1 MKTSE
6 SIKQLAQSLIGVQN
20 EIQGM
25 RPDANNPF
33 FKSTY
38 ITLDGILEY
47 VRPILTKNGIIV
59 LQNVS
64 SDGEYAEVNTRLLHI
79 SGEFMET
86 DVLKIRPTKNDPQQH
101 GSAITYAKRYQLGAL
116 LGISTEVD
124 DDGNKATHGTT
135 NQAVTSSSG
144 KKLSTA
150 QVNRFYAIASSAG
163 IDNELARTTVVKKY
177 GVEPAGMSKQQY
189 DEVCKSLEQKVKG

>member
-64 SDGEYAEVNTRLLHI
+64 KE
-79 SGEFMET
+79 
-86 DVLKIRPTKNDPQQH
+86 
-101 GSAITYAKRYQLGAL
+101 
-116 LGISTEVD
+116 
-124 DDGNKATHGTT
+124 
-135 NQAVTSSSG
+135 
-144 KKLSTA
+144 
-150 QVNRFYAIASSAG
+150 
-163 IDNELARTTVVKKY
+163 
-177 GVEPAGMSKQQY
+177 
-189 DEVCKSLEQKVKG
+189 

>member
-150 QVNRFYAIASSAG
+150 QVNRFYAIASIAG
-163 IDNELARTTVVKKY
+163 IDQETARSTVMKKY
-177 GVEPAGMSKQQY
+177 RVEPKDMTKQQY
-189 DEVCKSLEQKVKG
+189 DDVCKSIEQKIKG

>member
-163 IDNELARTTVVKKY
+163 IDQETARSTVMKKY
-177 GVEPAGMSKQQY
+177 RVEPKDMTKQQY
-189 DEVCKSLEQKVKG
+189 DDVCKSIEQKIKG

>member
-1 MKTSE
+1 
-6 SIKQLAQSLIGVQN
+6 
-20 EIQGM
+20 
-25 RPDANNPF
+25 
-33 FKSTY
+33 
-38 ITLDGILEY
+38 
-47 VRPILTKNGIIV
+47 
-59 LQNVS
+59 
-64 SDGEYAEVNTRLLHI
+64 
-79 SGEFMET
+79 MET

-150 QVNRFYAIASSAG
+150 QVNRFYAIASIAG
-163 IDNELARTTVVKKY
+163 IDQETARSTVMKKY
-177 GVEPAGMSKQQY
+177 RVEPKDMTKQQY
-189 DEVCKSLEQKVKG
+189 DDVCKSIEQKIKG